1 MKKKVKMMAIACIA
15 ALSCQAQNTIFP
27 TRDLY
32 DTGSMMMYLDAV
44 RHRAANREASYE
56 AYAREMERR
65 REYEK
70 AYAQA
75 MERQRI
81 EYEKAYA
88 QAMEQ
93 QRLEYEKAYAQAME
107 QQRLENERKVR
118 EFHSNIDLAV
128 KNVKNKKWNDVI
140 GNVNSALRT
149 GFLYP
154 ELYYFRGL
162 AYENL
167 GYYGYALDDYETGKE
182 KGSTNAAN
190 ALKELKK
197 TLKRIRKET
206 KGME

>member
-1 MKKKVKMMAIACIA
+1 MRMKRKVKMMAIACIT

-44 RHRAANREASYE
+44 RHRAANRERDYE

-81 EYEKAYA
+81 EYE
-88 QAMEQ
+88 
-93 QRLEYEKAYAQAME
+93 R
-107 QQRLENERKVR
+107 R
-118 EFHSNIDLAV
+118 ESTYKNNVDLAV
-128 KNVKNKKWNDVI
+128 KNLENRKWKDVI
-140 GNVNSALRT
+140 GNVNAALRT
-149 GFLYP
+149 GFWYP

-167 GYYGYALDDYETGKE
+167 GYYAYAIDDYKTGKK

-206 KGME
+206 KGMK

>member
-75 MERQRI
+75 MERQR
-81 EYEKAYA
+81 
-88 QAMEQ
+88 
-93 QRLEYEKAYAQAME
+93 LEYEKAYAQAME

-140 GNVNSALRT
+140 VNVNSALST

>member
-1 MKKKVKMMAIACIA
+1 MKRKVKMMAIACIA

-65 REYEK
+65 L
-70 AYAQA
+70 
-75 MERQRI
+75 

-140 GNVNSALRT
+140 VNVNAALST

>member
-1 MKKKVKMMAIACIA
+1 MKRKVKMMAIACIA

-65 REYEK
+65 LEYEK

-75 MERQRI
+75 MER
-81 EYEKAYA
+81 
-88 QAMEQ
+88 

-128 KNVKNKKWNDVI
+128 KNLENRKWKDVI
-140 GNVNSALRT
+140 GNVNAALRT
-149 GFLYP
+149 GFWYP

-167 GYYGYALDDYETGKE
+167 GYYAYAIDDYKTGKK

-206 KGME
+206 KGMK

>member
-1 MKKKVKMMAIACIA
+1 MRMKIKVKMMAIACIA

-65 REYEK
+65 
-70 AYAQA
+70 
-75 MERQRI
+75 
-81 EYEKAYA
+81 
-88 QAMEQ
+88 
-93 QRLEYEKAYAQAME
+93 LEYE
-107 QQRLENERKVR
+107 RR
-118 EFHSNIDLAV
+118 ESTYKNNVDLAV
-128 KNVKNKKWNDVI
+128 KNLENRKWKDVI
-140 GNVNSALRT
+140 GNVNAALRT
-149 GFLYP
+149 GFWYP

-167 GYYGYALDDYETGKE
+167 GYYAYAIDDYKTGKK

-206 KGME
+206 KGMK